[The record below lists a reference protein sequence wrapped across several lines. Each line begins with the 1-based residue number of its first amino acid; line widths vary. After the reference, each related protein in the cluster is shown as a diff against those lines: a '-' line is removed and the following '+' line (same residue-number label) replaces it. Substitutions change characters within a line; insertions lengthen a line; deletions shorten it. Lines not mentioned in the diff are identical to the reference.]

1 MFTRKQTP
9 QAPHATTSLIAHET
23 HIAGDIRFS
32 GGLCLDGKIDGRISA
47 TESDAVLTLGDRGV
61 VRGDIDGA
69 TVIIHGKVH
78 GDIRASKR
86 VELAASARITG
97 NVHYV
102 SIVVVAGAQVNG
114 RLCHLGPDAEEQ
126 AEPARPSLAST
137 ISKAGSH
144 PRHATSE
151 PIDNRERMESVAM
164 SDNANITAVPPED
177 STGRRRARRR
187 QRHPG

>member
-23 HIAGDIRFS
+23 HITGDIRFS

-78 GDIRASKR
+78 GDIRATKR

-97 NVHYV
+97 NVHYA

-114 RLCHLGPDAEEQ
+114 RLCHLGSNAEEQ
-126 AEPARPSLAST
+126 TEPAHPYLASA
-137 ISKAGSH
+137 ISKDGSH
-144 PRHATSE
+144 PRHITGE
-151 PIDNRERMESVAM
+151 PIDNRERMESDAGP
-164 SDNANITAVPPED
+164 DNANVTAVSPEGL
-177 STGRRRARRR
+177 TGRRRARR
-187 QRHPG
+187 QRHPV